1 MQKLFPSLS
10 ASLIVLGIAVVLAV
24 VTLAGIAQ
32 ANPSF
37 FIRQNNGTGTTATT
51 SVTYM
56 SVGTATTTA
65 YFDALS
71 SGSPYGADSATLLWQ
86 MTATSTN
93 STTDLYIEYADI
105 TSGVNCT
112 TSPTACDWYSNALAS
127 TSPANINTSNISAVP
142 FVRWRY
148 GANTQGLVAGVPAD
162 SRSLRIVD
170 VPVPTRY
177 ARAIFVI
184 PDLTAQGTASSSA
197 VWAQFV
203 AKKEDK

>member
-1 MQKLFPSLS
+1 MAIQLKYAVIIGLILT
-10 ASLIVLGIAVVLAV
+10 IVLMFSVQ
-24 VTLAGIAQ
+24 LAG
-32 ANPSF
+32 ANPPF
-37 FIRQNNGTGTTATT
+37 FVRQNDGTGTTATT
-51 SVTYM
+51 SVTYQ
-56 SVGTATTTA
+56 SVGAATTTV

-71 SGSPYGADSATLLWQ
+71 SGSPYGASSATLLWQ

-127 TSPANINTSNISAVP
+127 TSPANINVSNISTVP

-148 GANTQGLVAGVPAD
+148 DANTQGLIAGTPSG

-177 ARAIFVI
+177 TRAIFVI
-184 PDLTAQGTASSSA
+184 PNLTAQGTASSSA

-203 AKKEDK
+203 GKKEDK

>member
-1 MQKLFPSLS
+1 MQKFSLTVPFT
-10 ASLIVLGIAVVLAV
+10 ALGIAIILALM
-24 VTLAGIAQ
+24 TLAGVVQ
-32 ANPSF
+32 ANPEF

-56 SVGTATTTA
+56 SVGAATTTV

-71 SGSPYGADSATLLWQ
+71 SGSPYGASSATLLWQ

-93 STTDLYIEYADI
+93 STADLYIEYADA
-105 TSGVNCT
+105 TSGVNCA

-127 TSPANINTSNISAVP
+127 TSPANINVSNISTVP
-142 FVRWRY
+142 FIRWRY
-148 GANTQGLVAGVPAD
+148 GANTQGLVGGTPAG

-170 VPVPTRY
+170 IPVPTRY
-177 ARAIFVI
+177 TRAIFVI
-184 PDLTAQGTASSSA
+184 PNLVAAGTASSSA
-197 VWAQFV
+197 VWAQFL